1 MNQFEDQLVQILLAS
16 AFISFILAW
25 FEGGGQGISD
35 FVEPIVILLILTA
48 NAIVGVAQES
58 SAEGAIEALK
68 SYAPDSANVI
78 RDGKLIKV
86 DSKDLVP
93 GDLIEI
99 GVGDKVPAD
108 ARIIKIIGTGLRV
121 DQSILTG
128 ESVSV
133 QKYADVVVVSKDFSV
148 KQDLENTVFS
158 GTTVTMGRARAVVVL
173 TGSHTAIGEIQKN
186 ISETEEQKTPLKRRL
201 DDFGDQLAKVI
212 SIICVLVWIV
222 NIGRFSDPEHGGLL
236 RGAIYYFKIAVAL
249 AVAAIPEGLAVII
262 TTCLALGTRKMAKK
276 NAIVRSLSSVE
287 TLGCTSV
294 ICSDKTGTLTTNEM
308 AVNKVFLH
316 GNTLFCFNLPII
328 VYRLY

>member
-1 MNQFEDQLVQILLAS
+1 
-16 AFISFILAW
+16 
-25 FEGGGQGISD
+25 
-35 FVEPIVILLILTA
+35 
-48 NAIVGVAQES
+48 
-58 SAEGAIEALK
+58 LK
-68 SYAPDSANVI
+68 SYAPDSAKVI
-78 RDGKLIKV
+78 RDGKLEKINAR
-86 DSKDLVP
+86 DLVP

-99 GVGDKVPAD
+99 SVGDKIPAD
-108 ARIIKIIGTGLRV
+108 SRLIEIIGTGLRV
-121 DQSILTG
+121 DQAILTG

-133 QKYADVVVVSKDFSV
+133 QKYSDKIVKKESAVV
-148 KQDLENTVFS
+148 KQDQVNLLFS

-173 TGSHTAIGEIQKN
+173 TGAQTAIGEIQKHL
-186 ISETEEQKTPLKRRL
+186 SEVEEQKTPLKQRL

-212 SIICVLVWIV
+212 SVICVLVWIV
-222 NIGRFSDPEHGGLL
+222 NIRHFSDPEHGSLL

-308 AVNKVFLH
+308 AVNKIYLESNKKRRESSSNLFL
-316 GNTLFCFNLPII
+316 
-328 VYRLY
+328 YRKQRI